1 MVENE
6 YAHDD
11 DSHDNKNFKE
21 EPAMRYDARKLTYDE
36 VTLLGVPAIFTECR
50 VDRTTV
56 PPQLHLYEIRHE
68 DEDWGRPCQLAK
80 GILVNFYG
88 SLLTRTPLAIPDSG
102 YLDFD
107 AEDLRYLDTVDSSD
121 LESFLKGACPHA
133 QHHL

>member
-1 MVENE
+1 
-6 YAHDD
+6 
-11 DSHDNKNFKE
+11 
-21 EPAMRYDARKLTYDE
+21 MRYDAAKITYDE

-50 VDRTTV
+50 IDRTTV

-88 SLLTRTPLAIPDSG
+88 SLLTRQPIELPDSG

-107 AEDLRYLDTVDSSD
+107 AENFRYPDVVGSTD
-121 LESFLKGACPHA
+121 LESFLKGVSTHA
-133 QHHL
+133 QQDL

>member
-1 MVENE
+1 
-6 YAHDD
+6 
-11 DSHDNKNFKE
+11 
-21 EPAMRYDARKLTYDE
+21 MRYDAAKITYDDIA
-36 VTLLGVPAIFTECR
+36 LLGVPALFTECR
-50 VDRTTV
+50 IDRTTI
-56 PPQLHLYEIRHE
+56 PPQLHLFEIRHE

-88 SLLTRTPLAIPDSG
+88 SILVRDPFVLPESG